1 MKRRMS
7 AAGGVV
13 GMTLFLGL
21 LLAWGVVAEAAP
33 VSSSQDPAQ
42 HSTAVVT
49 FVKVDAALGIETLL
63 FVNRQQKPGADSTT
77 TSAAIVYKG
86 FFYDFNCNIGKDIDL
101 PLTVQDLAVLSVSST
116 AAGNFAA
123 KVPGVVLFRL
133 KDEFTSAA
141 PKKSDSPY
149 FAVSAVIID
158 PDFVAVY
165 ERQGSPLVE
174 DAQGVPRWGGFSNQ
188 AYDDWY
194 IHVGVFRT
202 MLQFM
207 CPHLSGALA
216 DLNEQ
221 GSPWQHGGF
230 AYEFPL
236 ANVYNAAEL
245 FIRSTHDLPCFCNTD
260 TFYFSGLDGSGDD
273 PDYTQW
279 DSLLADFTA
288 GQFGTF
294 HLEPDPDF
302 DDGERRRSIGWRTL
316 SVGPGIWWD
325 GRLKTVPVDGVTTPD
340 LN

>member
-1 MKRRMS
+1 MRRS
-7 AAGGVV
+7 WRLGAISGAV
-13 GMTLFLGL
+13 GC
-21 LLAWGVVAEAAP
+21 LLAWGGGVEAAP

-207 CPHLSGALA
+207 CPHLSGALH
-216 DLNEQ
+216 DLITN
-221 GSPWQHGGF
+221 GSPWQEGGF

-260 TFYFSGLDGSGDD
+260 TFYFSGEDD
-273 PDYTQW
+273 YAQW

-294 HLEPDPDF
+294 HLEPDPDT

-325 GRLKTVPVDGVTTPD
+325 GRLKTVPVDGVTTP
-340 LN
+340 NTN

>member
-1 MKRRMS
+1 VRRS
-7 AAGGVV
+7 WHLGAIGVAV
-13 GMTLFLGL
+13 GF
-21 LLAWGVVAEAAP
+21 LLAWGGGVEAAP

-49 FVKVDAALGIETLL
+49 FVKVDPALGIETLL

-77 TSAAIVYKG
+77 TSSAIVYKG
-86 FFYDFNCNIGKDIDL
+86 FFYDFTCDIGKDIDL
-101 PLTVQDLAVLSVSST
+101 ALTVQDLAILSVSST

-123 KVPGVVLFRL
+123 TVPGVVLFRL
-133 KDEFTSAA
+133 KDEFTAAA
-141 PKKSDSPY
+141 PKASDSPY

-165 ERQGSPLVE
+165 ERQGSPLVQ
-174 DAQGVPRWGGFSNQ
+174 DALGVPRWGGFSNQ

-207 CPHLSGALA
+207 CPHLSGDLA
-216 DLNEQ
+216 DLIEN
-221 GSPWQHGGF
+221 GSPFEETGF
-230 AYEFPL
+230 ANEFPL
-236 ANVYNAAEL
+236 ANVYDAAEK
-245 FIRSTHDLPCFCNTD
+245 FIRSTHNLPCFCNTD
-260 TFYFSGLDGSGDD
+260 TFFFSGEDD
-273 PDYTQW
+273 YVQW

-302 DDGERRRSIGWRTL
+302 DDGERRRSIGWRTI

-340 LN
+340 LQ